1 MIRKTFK
8 YFSIV
13 LSVFSLITLWFPAF
27 STRIT
32 DGESWNMVVRGY
44 NLAEFSPWGS
54 IVLLTP
60 IVLILLV
67 LSKLG
72 NSLKTISLFTLCLI
86 DGFALCDSLSK
97 SYSWMTEN
105 TTGHVTVHGYQLIY
119 AVLLLMAIIY
129 LFIDCN
135 FDLEGR
141 LIKDFFI
148 KKEID
153 VDPIDY
159 TKEKFFLCSKLY
171 KLAKYKENGDEV
183 NSKCA
188 ICFASS
194 EGYFAAPND
203 NDSAEYLSVEVLG
216 EDTAIGF
223 VMKNMPT
230 GIFGRF
236 YEDFDFRK
244 EIEMKIKEYPYI
256 KKGKAEIWA
265 PSEDGFV
272 KLPAQISP
280 LDIDDVKLKID
291 DALSREDM
299 IGSVVVQDNELVAI
313 VTDYDSETK
322 EYKCIAAELMAI
334 DLCRKIYE

>member
-8 YFSIV
+8 YFSMV
-13 LSVFSLITLWFPAF
+13 LSVFSLITLWFPVF
-27 STRIT
+27 SARIT

-54 IVLLTP
+54 IVVLMPLVLMARIVLLTP

-119 AVLLLMAIIY
+119 AVLLLIAIIY

-159 TKEKFFLCSKLY
+159 TK
-171 KLAKYKENGDEV
+171 
-183 NSKCA
+183 
-188 ICFASS
+188 
-194 EGYFAAPND
+194 
-203 NDSAEYLSVEVLG
+203 
-216 EDTAIGF
+216 
-223 VMKNMPT
+223 
-230 GIFGRF
+230 
-236 YEDFDFRK
+236 
-244 EIEMKIKEYPYI
+244 
-256 KKGKAEIWA
+256 
-265 PSEDGFV
+265 
-272 KLPAQISP
+272 
-280 LDIDDVKLKID
+280 
-291 DALSREDM
+291 
-299 IGSVVVQDNELVAI
+299 
-313 VTDYDSETK
+313 
-322 EYKCIAAELMAI
+322 
-334 DLCRKIYE
+334 